1 MLFFA
6 SVRLLICNTLC
17 HFHIFT
23 ISILASTISHSFVL
37 SLAQCLHHF
46 CASERLEGDNQYR
59 CERCKTKVDATKRL
73 SLTKL
78 PEVLVLHVKR
88 FAAQPQVPSQYSLNY
103 TKSVGESET

>member
-1 MLFFA
+1 MSL
-6 SVRLLICNTLC
+6 S
-17 HFHIFT
+17 HFHNFDFGSPPSLT
-23 ISILASTISHSFVL
+23 RSFSL

-59 CERCKTKVDATKRL
+59 CERCRTKVDATKRL

-88 FAAQPQVPSQYSLNY
+88 FAAQPQVPSQYSLNH
-103 TKSVGESET
+103 TMSERERERE